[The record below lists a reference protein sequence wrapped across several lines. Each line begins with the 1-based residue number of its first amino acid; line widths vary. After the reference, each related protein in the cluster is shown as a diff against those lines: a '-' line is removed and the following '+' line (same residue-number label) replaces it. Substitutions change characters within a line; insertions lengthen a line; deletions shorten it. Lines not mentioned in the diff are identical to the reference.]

1 MKAAILTRYGAPE
14 NISVTEVSNPVPGPG
29 EVLVR
34 LHATAVN
41 SGDARVRAVDVPAGM
56 GLPFRLIMGWSAP
69 RRPILGTEGA
79 GVVSGL
85 GAGAGRFA
93 IGDEVVVFPGVRM
106 GCHAEMMTIRETANI
121 VPKPKSLSM
130 VEAACMMF
138 GGLTALDFLR
148 RKAGAKPGDRV
159 LVTGASGTVGSAGVQ
174 IAKVL
179 GAEVTAVTSTA
190 NMRLVAGLGAD
201 AVVEYTKGP
210 IPAPSK
216 GYDIILDCIGSL
228 PYPLGRPL
236 LAKGGRLLKV
246 WATLPE
252 MLLAPVTGRNNG
264 HRVIAGV
271 SAENRDDMVT
281 LAGWA
286 EAGLYRPL
294 IDSVTPLDAI
304 VEAHRRA
311 SSGRKRGS
319 AAVVFAA
326 EAGQTPA

>member
-14 NISVTEVSNPVPGPG
+14 NIHIVDLPDPVPGPG
-29 EVLVR
+29 DVLVQ

-69 RRPILGTEGA
+69 RQPILGTEGA
-79 GVVSGL
+79 GTVAGL
-85 GAGAGRFA
+85 GSGVSHFA
-93 IGDEVVVFPGVRM
+93 VGDEVVVFPGTTM
-106 GCHAEMMTIRETANI
+106 GCHAEMMTIRESGNI
-121 VPKPKSLSM
+121 VPKPKPLSM

-148 RKAGAKPGDRV
+148 RKAGVKPGDRV
-159 LVTGASGTVGSAGVQ
+159 LITGASGAVGSAGAQ
-174 IAKVL
+174 IARLL
-179 GAEVTAVTSTA
+179 GAEVTGVTSTS
-190 NMRLVAGLGAD
+190 NLDLVAGLGVA
-201 AVVEYTKGP
+201 AVLDYTKGP
-210 IPAPSK
+210 IPIPTK

-228 PYPLGRPL
+228 PYPLARPL
-236 LAKGGRLLKV
+236 LARGGRLIKV

-252 MLLAPVTGRNNG
+252 MLSAPLTGRSAG

-271 SAENRDDMVT
+271 SAESRDDMET
-281 LAGWA
+281 LVGWA

-294 IDSVTPLDAI
+294 IDSITPFDQIAQ
-304 VEAHRRA
+304 AHRRA

-319 AAVVFAA
+319 AAVLFAA
-326 EAGQTPA
+326 GSGQTA

>member
-1 MKAAILTRYGAPE
+1 MKAAVLTRYGAPE
-14 NISVTEVSNPVPGPG
+14 NIHIIDLPDPVPGPG

-34 LHATAVN
+34 LYATAVN

-69 RRPILGTEGA
+69 RQPILGTEGA
-79 GVVSGL
+79 GVVAGL
-85 GAGAGRFA
+85 GAGVSRFA
-93 IGDEVVVFPGVRM
+93 IGDEVVVFPGIKM

-121 VPKPKSLSM
+121 VPKPKPLSM
-130 VEAACMMF
+130 IESACMMF
-138 GGLTALDFLR
+138 GGLTALDFLQ
-148 RKAGAKPGDRV
+148 RKAGIKAGDRV
-159 LVTGASGTVGSAGVQ
+159 LITGASGAVGSAGAQ
-174 IAKVL
+174 IARQL

-190 NMRLVAGLGAD
+190 NLKLVAGLGVD
-201 AVVEYTKGP
+201 AVLDYTKGP
-210 IPAPSK
+210 IPAPAN
-216 GYDIILDCIGSL
+216 GYDIILDCVGSL
-228 PYPLGRPL
+228 PYPLARPL

-252 MLLAPVTGRNNG
+252 MLLAPVTGRSNG

-271 SAENRDDMVT
+271 SAESRDDM
-281 LAGWA
+281 LALVGWA

-294 IDSVTPLDAI
+294 IDSSAPFDQI

-319 AAVVFAA
+319 AAVVFD
-326 EAGQTPA
+326 AGGVQTPA